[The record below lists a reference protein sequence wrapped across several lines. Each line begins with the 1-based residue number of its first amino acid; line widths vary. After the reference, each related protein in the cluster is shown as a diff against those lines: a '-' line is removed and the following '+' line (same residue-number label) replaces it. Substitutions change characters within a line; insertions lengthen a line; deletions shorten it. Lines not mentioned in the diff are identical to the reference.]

1 VEEAR
6 SSERGH
12 KPKPIKVK
20 VTFPLAGKE
29 HYESKDAPETRV
41 EQVRIAAMNHFGLA
55 PPDLLDSLAD
65 EARVGAE
72 GKVIE
77 RRHRGRC
84 RTEKGRRDAP
94 HGTPAGPSVG

>member
-1 VEEAR
+1 MEEAR

-55 PPDLLDSLAD
+55 DDDSAIYYLTHGRNRPDPEDTIGAIAGGEHSVKFSL
-65 EARVGAE
+65 VKQLIQG
-72 GKVIE
+72 
-77 RRHRGRC
+77 
-84 RTEKGRRDAP
+84 
-94 HGTPAGPSVG
+94 